1 MSYTPSWHGNKLGAH
16 CLDWEEV
23 AVDLFHHEVL
33 TLAMEVEI
41 SDYVY
46 TEDEQINTYIEV
58 PAAMFTEQAFL
69 VW

>member
-1 MSYTPSWHGNKLGAH
+1 MSYTPSWHGDKLGAH
-16 CLDWEEV
+16 CLDWGEV

-33 TLAMEVEI
+33 TLAMEVEV

-46 TEDEQINTYIEV
+46 TEDEQIFRYIDVSVEI
-58 PAAMFTEQAFL
+58 FTEQAFL